1 MPQTR
6 KKRNHNN
13 SKGLKKSGSKRNL
26 NKKSKKSRRMNTRK
40 IKGGWSWL
48 KITKEQF
55 DNITNNIEKNFIHDV
70 GNGLKER
77 IKMYNAETSHIHAC
91 KKNDTVCGKA
101 KAVSYESRVELGEL
115 LLHMYET
122 QDRQT
127 KIIIDDHI
135 MTHLKTQI
143 QHWINK
149 ASEKN
154 EKYNPT
160 YTEDEDEDH
169 EVREF
174 G

>member
-1 MPQTR
+1 
-6 KKRNHNN
+6 
-13 SKGLKKSGSKRNL
+13 
-26 NKKSKKSRRMNTRK
+26 
-40 IKGGWSWL
+40 
-48 KITKEQF
+48 
-55 DNITNNIEKNFIHDV
+55 
-70 GNGLKER
+70 
-77 IKMYNAETSHIHAC
+77 MYNAETNSIYAC

-115 LLHMYET
+115 LLHMYEI

-127 KIIIDDHI
+127 IIIIDDHT
-135 MTHLKTQI
+135 MTHLKDQI
-143 QHWINK
+143 QRWINK

>member
-1 MPQTR
+1 
-6 KKRNHNN
+6 
-13 SKGLKKSGSKRNL
+13 
-26 NKKSKKSRRMNTRK
+26 MNTRK
-40 IKGGWSWL
+40 IKGGWGVSWSGVT
-48 KITKEQF
+48 ITPEAF

-127 KIIIDDHI
+127 KIIIDDRT
-135 MTHLKTQI
+135 MTHLKDQI
-143 QHWINK
+143 KRWTNK

-160 YTEDEDEDH
+160 YTAAEDEA
-169 EVREF
+169 REF